1 MNKEM
6 MKKAV
11 ANKVVDMA
19 IQTAKMPNQLCVV
32 LCGKPNAKLDLTSDD
47 YEVLANFI
55 KQK

>member
-19 IQTAKMPNQLCVV
+19 IQTSKMPNQICWAFW
-32 LCGKPNAKLDLTSDD
+32 GKPKSKYDLTSDD
-47 YEVLANFI
+47 YEGLDAFM
-55 KQK
+55 KRR

>member
-6 MKKAV
+6 MKKVV

-19 IQTAKMPNQLCVV
+19 IQTAKMPYQICFWGL
-32 LCGKPNAKLDLTSDD
+32 GKAKAKIDLTSDD
-47 YEVLANFI
+47 YKELGYFM

>member
-11 ANKVVDMA
+11 ANKMVDMA
-19 IQTAKMPNQLCVV
+19 IQTAKMPNQICPFIF
-32 LCGKPNAKLDLTSDD
+32 GKPNSKLDLTSDD
-47 YEVLANFI
+47 YEALANFI